1 MASTDKRIAALERRL
16 STVATVGGVFLF
28 IAIALGT
35 LGTVIAFVYKTQP
48 PATITTAMECAAD
61 GVLGA
66 SCLPDPL
73 PLTGNITLGGNDTSL
88 TCTDNTTFGFE
99 CLPAI
104 ALDDLSD
111 VIIEGPADGQVLTY
125 NATTGAWVNELRL
138 STAAFGDN
146 DTNAIVLATYTAVG
160 VTNAALAT
168 GTHFIWCS
176 GVYSLSVD
184 SAVASIGV
192 AVDDVVSE
200 DSALTV
206 GVGATNGT
214 NGIQIPFS
222 VADQLTVTALSSI
235 VDLRARTDAGTLT
248 VHTFHCQTLLVQGG
262 STPP

>member
-1 MASTDKRIAALERRL
+1 MASVDRKIAALERRL
-16 STVATVGGVFLF
+16 TTVATVGGIALF
-28 IAIALGT
+28 IAIALGA
-35 LGTVIAFVYKTQP
+35 LGTVIGFVYKTQP

-111 VIIEGPADGQVLTY
+111 VVVESPADGQVLTY
-125 NATTGAWVNELRL
+125 NETTGAWVNELRL
-138 STAAFGDN
+138 STATFGDN
-146 DTNAIVLATYTAVG
+146 DTSAIMSATFAAVG
-160 VTNAALAT
+160 ASSVALVT

-200 DSALTV
+200 DSTLTV

-222 VADQLTVTALSSI
+222 IADQLTVSALSSL
-235 VDLRARTDAGTLT
+235 VDLRAETDAGTLT